1 MTKKG
6 KANGSFFGNFLYEQ
20 ILSQRPH
27 FLKDLA
33 QVVDF
38 ALSRSTAKTFMSIGG
53 ENLGTRC

>member
-6 KANGSFFGNFLYEQ
+6 KANGSFSGNFLYEQ

-38 ALSRSTAKTFMSIGG
+38 RLVREHYKDFYADWG
-53 ENLGTRC
+53 